1 MKDGKNKEKFFD
13 TYNKI
18 HNLSLNNGITLIAL
32 VVTLVVL
39 LILAGITLN
48 LLFGDTGILNKAQQ
62 SEDAYK
68 IGALR
73 DQISTIILDWKM
85 EKKYLIQQ
93 EMKQ

>member
-1 MKDGKNKEKFFD
+1 MENKRQKKYQKIYSSIDRKNYLPNSKM
-13 TYNKI
+13 
-18 HNLSLNNGITLIAL
+18 NGITLIAL

-73 DQISTIILDWKM
+73 DQISTIILDWEM
-85 EKKYLIQQ
+85 EKNT
-93 EMKQ
+93 

>member
-1 MKDGKNKEKFFD
+1 M
-13 TYNKI
+13 
-18 HNLSLNNGITLIAL
+18 
-32 VVTLVVL
+32 

-73 DQISTIILDWKM
+73 DQISTIILDWEM
-85 EKKYLIQQ
+85 EKNT
-93 EMKQ
+93 